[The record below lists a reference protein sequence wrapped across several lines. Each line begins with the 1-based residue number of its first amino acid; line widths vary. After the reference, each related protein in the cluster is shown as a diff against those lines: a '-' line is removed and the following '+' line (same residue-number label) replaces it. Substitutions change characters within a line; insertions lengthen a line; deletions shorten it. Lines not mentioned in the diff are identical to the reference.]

1 MKIGVYELVFITP
14 VCTGWRT
21 LRWGLED
28 ASLEDAALEFA
39 RYARCRSLRWS
50 WEDAAL

>member
-21 LRWGLED
+21 LRW
-28 ASLEDAALEFA
+28 
-39 RYARCRSLRWS
+39 RTLRWRTLAMLAVV
-50 WEDAAL
+50 ERLEVKG